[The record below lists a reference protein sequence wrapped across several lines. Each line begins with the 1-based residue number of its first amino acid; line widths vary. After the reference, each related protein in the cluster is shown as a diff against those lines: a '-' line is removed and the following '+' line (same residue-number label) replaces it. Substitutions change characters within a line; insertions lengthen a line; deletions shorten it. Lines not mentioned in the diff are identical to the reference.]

1 MFYWAPPSGWG
12 LLVLLLFPSHAG
24 SKCQWC
30 IFIRM
35 NRTLDRWKAIA
46 TYRKPRVNEHP
57 NMVLIALGE
66 SDRTIIYSA
75 SFFFWKRTYR
85 HLIPTCIKNTG
96 MKCVNNSYIL
106 ITHSARVSMICSIPF
121 PLFLISP
128 YSPHWPL
135 YTSHHN
141 LLIIP
146 WRSQACC
153 HLMEFALAVF
163 CLEFS
168 SSMSVHD
175 LFYHFNGSP
184 LKFISKERP
193 CLIILSP
200 VSTFGYT
207 LAFHTAFVSLHS
219 SLHCPTVKWTYLF
232 ITLIR
237 MEVQ

>member
-46 TYRKPRVNEHP
+46 TYRKPWVNEHP

-66 SDRTIIYSA
+66 SDRTRIYSA
-75 SFFFWKRTYR
+75 SVFFWKRTYR

-106 ITHSARVSMICSIPF
+106 ITHSARLSMICSIPF

-128 YSPHWPL
+128 YSPPL
-135 YTSHHN
+135 TTVHKPPQLPHYSLKIPSMLPSHG
-141 LLIIP
+141 ICT
-146 WRSQACC
+146 CC
-153 HLMEFALAVF
+153 F
-163 CLEFS
+163 
-168 SSMSVHD
+168 
-175 LFYHFNGSP
+175 LF
-184 LKFISKERP
+184 R
-193 CLIILSP
+193 IL
-200 VSTFGYT
+200 F
-207 LAFHTAFVSLHS
+207 FHVCAWLVLSL
-219 SLHCPTVKWTYLF
+219 
-232 ITLIR
+232 
-237 MEVQ
+237 